1 MRVDRARFLEL
12 TLLLSVVACEDRT
25 RAVAAPTS
33 AMPAGSG
40 AAPLV
45 IPPLANAAEAP
56 PPTGPSAP
64 QLAAPSRACPETPA
78 DLSACHRI
86 SPTCEGMVE
95 ECGTL
100 DQSFH
105 PRVAEAIA
113 QCMTKARS
121 PQCRPKSLGA
131 CMRKAIESACVE
143 PDAVDACKEVMQ
155 ACRDAGKPPKYT
167 AEQCAAIVSAAPRVF
182 GKRMGSPEWSTEMLE
197 TLGPTN
203 ERGSCGLDWVLAYQP
218 WGFSWK

>member
-12 TLLLSVVACEDRT
+12 TFLLSATVVGCEDRA
-25 RAVAAPTS
+25 RGPAVVPVAPG
-33 AMPAGSG
+33 P
-40 AAPLV
+40 APLV
-45 IPPLANAAEAP
+45 IPPLAETAASASP
-56 PPTGPSAP
+56 PPEVEPP
-64 QLAAPSRACPETPA
+64 RPPERACPETPA
-78 DLSACHRI
+78 DLSVCHKI
-86 SPTCEGMVE
+86 SPTCEGMIE
-95 ECGTL
+95 ECTTL

-113 QCMTKARS
+113 QCMTKARA
-121 PQCRPKSLGA
+121 PQCRPKSLGV

-143 PDAVDACKEVMQ
+143 PDAVLACKEVMQ

-182 GKRMGSPEWSTEMLE
+182 GARMGSEAWSNEMLE

-203 ERGSCGLDWVLAYQP
+203 ERGSCALDWVLAYQP
-218 WGFSWK
+218 WGASWK